1 MSYDEH
7 SSGFRHPDHVIHV
20 LANLS
25 PDASSFRANPV
36 PGLAAS
42 MIGGILNLDGSPC
55 PFMQPAD

>member
-7 SSGFRHPDHVIHV
+7 TSGFRLPRHVIHV

-25 PDASSFRANPV
+25 PDDSSFRASPL

-42 MIGGILNLDGSPC
+42 VREEILNLNGSPY

>member
-1 MSYDEH
+1 MSHDEH
-7 SSGFRHPDHVIHV
+7 ASGFRLPGHVIHV

-25 PDASSFRANPV
+25 PDASSFRANPL

-42 MIGGILNLDGSPC
+42 VKEGILNLNGSSC